1 MDASDERFQHAR
13 KRLVAELESKGIRD
27 RRVLDAIGSV
37 PRHRFVDSGFVH
49 LAYEDQALPIGHGQ
63 TVSQPYIVAF
73 MTELLIADGVPEV
86 VLEVGTGSGYQ
97 TAVLSLLAPRVFT
110 IERIGALHK
119 AARKL
124 LVALDCRNVNFRCAD
139 GGKGWE
145 KFAPF
150 GGVIVTAVSREPPP
164 ALLEQL
170 AVGGRMVVPVG
181 ERRQQLT
188 LISRDRRGYKR
199 KRYLEVKFVPL
210 IGSGRED

>member
-1 MDASDERFQHAR
+1 MYESDERFQHAR
-13 KRLVAELESKGIRD
+13 KRLVAELKSKGIRD
-27 RRVLDAIGSV
+27 RRVLDAIERV
-37 PRHRFVDSGFVH
+37 PRHCFVDSGFVH

-86 VLEVGTGSGYQ
+86 VLEIGTGSGYQ
-97 TAVLSLLAPRVFT
+97 TAVLSLLASRVFT
-110 IERIGALHK
+110 IERVGALHR

-124 LVALDCRNVNFRCAD
+124 LAELDCRNVNFRRAD

-150 GGVIVTAVSREPPP
+150 GGIIVTAASKEPPP

-170 AVGGRMVVPVG
+170 AVGGRMIVPVG
-181 ERRQQLT
+181 EGGQQLT
-188 LISRDRRGYKR
+188 LISRDRRGYR
-199 KRYLEVKFVPL
+199 QERCLDVKFVPL
-210 IGSGRED
+210 VSSAHEG